1 MSTTYST
8 SLRLAIMG
16 TGDQSGTWGNTTNT
30 NLGTLLEQ
38 SISGVRPI
46 SLTGLTT
53 YTLQAYN
60 GTIDDARSMV
70 LVFTGSP
77 SAGVTIVSPLV
88 NKMYI
93 VVNLCGQTITMSATG
108 GSTTLAIPYGSSG
121 TTAQCYCDAA
131 NATGAGAGFYSAQT
145 GSAGNFN
152 INGNLSV
159 TGNSTDVGNL
169 SAAGVLGA
177 YTAASFTGGI
187 SGTTLTVSAI
197 ASGVIFPGQRIS
209 GTGVTSG
216 TEIISGSGTTW
227 TVNISQTVS
236 GGTTFTGA
244 AGVTAPTMPSGDNS
258 VNVATTAF
266 VQNTVTPVG
275 VPTGTINM
283 WSVSSPPSGYLIC
296 NGQGVSTSTYSTLFG
311 VIGYTFGGSS
321 GTFLLPNYS
330 GAMPIG
336 ATSGSTS
343 TFTGSISGT
352 TLTVSALGTGTIGV
366 NQVLSGGS
374 VASGT
379 TITGFVSGTFG
390 GVGVY
395 TVSVTQTLSSTSLTG
410 TLSAIA
416 LASTGGA
423 ATTALTSSAQ
433 LPSHV
438 HSITD
443 TTHNHSNNF
452 PTTWASGDSGGIGFF
467 SGATRGS
474 VSYGTN
480 AAYTGITGTNSTGS
494 STAFS
499 TISPYLGIYFIIKT

>member
-60 GTIDDARSMV
+60 GTVDDARSMV

-77 SAGVTIVSPLV
+77 SAGVTIVAPLV

-131 NATGAGAGFYSAQT
+131 NATGSGAGFYSAQT

-244 AGVTAPTMPSGDNS
+244 AGAIAPTMPTGDNS
-258 VNVATTAF
+258 VNIATTAF
-266 VQNTVTPVG
+266 VQTSTSSILT

-283 WSVSSPPSGYLIC
+283 WATSSAPTGYLLC
-296 NGQGVSTSTYSTLFG
+296 NGQGVSTSTYSALFS
-311 VIGYTFGGSS
+311 VLGYTFGGSS
-321 GTFLLPNYS
+321 GTFLLPNYA

-343 TFTGSISGT
+343 SFTGSISGT
-352 TLTVSALGTGTIGV
+352 TLTVSALGSGTIGV
-366 NQVLSGGS
+366 NQVLTGGS

-410 TLSAIA
+410 TLSAISV
-416 LASTGGA
+416 ASTGGA

-433 LPSHV
+433 LPSHSHTAV
-438 HSITD
+438 STD
-443 TTHNHSNNF
+443 SGHIHAIRAYPNAASSGGGGLDVG
-452 PTTWASGDSGGIGFF
+452 ASGNYNTNTGYANVTTTIG
-467 SGATRGS
+467 
-474 VSYGTN
+474 N
-480 AAYTGITGTNSTGS
+480 TGS